1 MADRMNYTRT
11 AISLHWLIAVL
22 IFSGWALGW
31 WAHDLPA
38 SPDKARY
45 FSWHKWIGVTVF
57 LLALAR
63 ASWRMTHAAPPLPA
77 TTAPWQ
83 ASASRVTHFLLYVLM
98 LALPLSGWLMSS
110 AKGFQTVYFGVVPL
124 PDLLAKDE
132 PLGKLLSEVH
142 EQLAY
147 ALAALVALHTAAALK
162 HHFIDRDGV
171 LQRMLPVLAAIVV
184 AAGLLGAAAASNVNA
199 ARSEV
204 SATFR
209 QMKVPVTGQFS
220 SFRGNV
226 TFDPKKLD
234 VASATLEVDTASF
247 SLGEP
252 DYDAEARG
260 KEWLDAGTH
269 PQARFKS
276 SKVVQSAP
284 DRYDAVGTLSLKGQD
299 QPLTV
304 AFTLRRKD
312 SLRSY
317 EGQFTVSR
325 KAFNIGDPEWN
336 DVLEDAVVV
345 KFKIVTPDA

>member
-1 MADRMNYTRT
+1 MTDRMHYTRT
-11 AISLHWLIAVL
+11 AISLHWLIAILV
-22 IFSGWALGW
+22 FSGWGLGW

-63 ASWRMTHAAPPLPA
+63 AGWRATHAAPPLPA

-83 ASASRVTHFLLYVLM
+83 ASAARVSHFLLYVLM
-98 LALPLSGWLMSS
+98 LVLPLSGWLMSS
-110 AKGFQTVYFGVVPL
+110 AKGFQTVYFGVIPL
-124 PDLLAKDE
+124 PDLLAKNE
-132 PLGKLLSEVH
+132 PLGKLLSEIH

-147 ALAALVALHTAAALK
+147 ALAALVGLHAAAALK
-162 HHFIDRDGV
+162 HHFVDKDGV
-171 LQRMLPVLAAIVV
+171 LRRMLPALGAVLVTLT
-184 AAGLLGAAAASNVNA
+184 LLGAAAAANVNA

-226 TFDPKKLD
+226 AFDPKKLD
-234 VASATLEVDTASF
+234 AASATLEVDTGSF

-260 KEWLDAGTH
+260 KEWLDAAAH
-269 PQARFKS
+269 PQARFTS
-276 SKVVQSAP
+276 SKVVQSGP
-284 DRYDAVGTLSLKGQD
+284 DRYDAVGTLRLKGQE

-312 SLRSY
+312 KLRFY
-317 EGQFTVSR
+317 EGQFPVSR
-325 KAFNIGDPEWN
+325 KVFAIGDAEWN

-345 KFKIVTPDA
+345 KFKIVTPDS